1 MKAIIIIPARFGST
15 RLKRKMLLNK
25 TGKYLVQHTYEQA
38 LKSREAEAVII
49 ATDSLL
55 VYKAVKSFGGKS
67 VMTSPKHTSG
77 SERIAEV
84 AKKLNYPIIVNLQ
97 GDEPEI
103 EPSAIDKAIKLAR
116 LKNIDIATLATPFR
130 NKKELK
136 DQSKVKVLIGKGG
149 KAINF
154 SRNKD
159 YLLSHF
165 YKGGLRGIKRHI
177 GIYVYR
183 RDALLRFIKLSPTVR
198 EKEER
203 LEQLRALENGFKI
216 KVGTIN
222 KAPVGIDTPK
232 DYEAFVKRTER

>member
-38 LKSREAEAVII
+38 LKSREAEGVII
-49 ATDSLL
+49 ATDSPL
-55 VYKAVKSFGGKS
+55 VYKAVKSFGGKA
-67 VMTSPKHTSG
+67 VMTSPKHSSG

-103 EPSAIDKAIKLAR
+103 EPSAIDKSIKLAR

-130 NKKELK
+130 NKKELN
-136 DQSKVKVLIGKGG
+136 DPSKVKVLIGKGG

-154 SRNKD
+154 SRKVFAKN
-159 YLLSHF
+159 L
-165 YKGGLRGIKRHI
+165 KRHI
-177 GIYVYR
+177 GIYAYKR
-183 RDALLRFIKLSPTVR
+183 ASLLRFIKLSPTVR

-203 LEQLRALENGFKI
+203 LEQLRALENGFNI
-216 KVGTIN
+216 KVGVIN

-232 DYEAFVKRTER
+232 DYEAFVGRIKK